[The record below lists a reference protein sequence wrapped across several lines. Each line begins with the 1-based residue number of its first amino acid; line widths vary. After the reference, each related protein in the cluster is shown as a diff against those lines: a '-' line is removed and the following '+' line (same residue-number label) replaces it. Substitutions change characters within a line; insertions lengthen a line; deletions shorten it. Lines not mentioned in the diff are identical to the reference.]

1 MWTYRATCIRWLDG
15 DTLALRCDLG
25 FNVSCEQT
33 VRLAGLD
40 TPELRSPDPAERGR
54 AVLAHRRA
62 MALLPPGAPCTI
74 ATAKGDPADKYGRFL
89 GRVTLADG
97 TDLNAALLA
106 EGLARPYD
114 GGAR

>member
-1 MWTYRATCIRWLDG
+1 MWTYRAVCIRWLDG
-15 DTLALRCDLG
+15 DTLSARIDCG
-25 FNVSCEQT
+25 FSVFCEQII
-33 VRLAGLD
+33 RLAGLD
-40 TPELRSPDPAERGR
+40 TPELRSSDPAERGR
-54 AVLAHRRA
+54 AVLAHQRV

-74 ATAKGDPADKYGRFL
+74 TTAKGDPADKYGRFR
-89 GRVTLADG
+89 GRITLADG